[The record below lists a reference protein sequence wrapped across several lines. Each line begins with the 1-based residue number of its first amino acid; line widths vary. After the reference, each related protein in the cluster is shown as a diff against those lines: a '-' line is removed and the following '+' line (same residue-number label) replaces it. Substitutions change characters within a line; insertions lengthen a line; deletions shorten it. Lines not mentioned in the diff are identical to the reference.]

1 LTEAW
6 FFALCV
12 LLAAVEVA
20 RPLTLIVYGAFLMV
34 RSIRGLARLPHE
46 SFPRRATGRRFVR

>member
-6 FFALCV
+6 FFGLCV

-20 RPLTLIVYGAFLMV
+20 RPLTLVIYGALLMV
-34 RSIRGLARLPHE
+34 RSLRGLARLSRSNEPL
-46 SFPRRATGRRFVR
+46 RL

>member
-1 LTEAW
+1 VTEAW

-20 RPLTLIVYGAFLMV
+20 RPLTLVVYGSFLMV
-34 RSIRGLARLPHE
+34 RSLRGIARLSRSNQPL
-46 SFPRRATGRRFVR
+46 RR